1 MKPVSLLYEAF
12 SKILPPCVCLF
23 IFESAHLT
31 RGFLHAQKDPAH
43 LEVERNVSSLQVLQT
58 KRVHYLLVDAG
69 HDSDV
74 RDVDEDDVELGQQ
87 AGLRRVSIADD
98 FITFTFLDEF
108 KYGELLAFSQDWL
121 SVSFR
126 LW

>member
-1 MKPVSLLYEAF
+1 M
-12 SKILPPCVCLF
+12 
-23 IFESAHLT
+23 
-31 RGFLHAQKDPAH
+31 
-43 LEVERNVSSLQVLQT
+43 EVERNVSSLQVLQT

-74 RDVDEDDVELGQQ
+74 GDVDEDDVELGQQ

-108 KYGELLAFSQDWL
+108 KYGELLALSQDWL